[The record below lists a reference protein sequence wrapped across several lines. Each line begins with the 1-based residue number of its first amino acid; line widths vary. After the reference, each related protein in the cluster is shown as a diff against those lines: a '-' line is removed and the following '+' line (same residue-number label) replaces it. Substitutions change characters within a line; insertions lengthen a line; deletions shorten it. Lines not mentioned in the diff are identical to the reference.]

1 MSNRWLRFGIAILAL
16 GAAAAAGLRF
26 FQQQQRLA
34 DSIREARVSESAA
47 ETVLATI
54 AETRAA
60 QHAYVAE
67 GQSADFWTTRVSSL
81 LEKLR
86 SSILALE
93 TPAAA
98 AGASL
103 TESLDLTDRLA
114 ASDERARDHLE
125 AGQRLLA
132 GEIVFTEAR
141 DALDALQ
148 MRLGRA
154 RLQVLE
160 AAENRQNALRRE
172 LAVLGLGATGVMA
185 FAILLLAVP
194 GKAAAAPAAPARA
207 TAAEA
212 PDQFES
218 SARIISRTPI
228 TLPAAHPAPAAAKAA
243 GEAAATASRPP
254 AAPVV
259 TAAPLPRAAI
269 ASPAVPPISLRDA
282 AAVCTELGRAS
293 QSIEVSNLLARGAKV
308 LNAAGLV
315 VWMTSPDGREL
326 YPAASAGYDERL
338 LARIG
343 NIPRSASNVTAGALR
358 DANPRTSPRMG
369 QSAAAL
375 AVPLLTPL
383 GAVGVLSAELKGVE
397 KVDDTRLAVATIFAA
412 QLATLIGSMTA
423 PAGVTHETAR
433 SVM

>member
-16 GAAAAAGLRF
+16 GAAAAAGLRL
-26 FQQQQRLA
+26 FQQQQRLV
-34 DSIREARVSESAA
+34 DGVREARASESAA
-47 ETVLATI
+47 ESVLATI
-54 AETRAA
+54 ADIRAA

-67 GQSADFWTTRVSSL
+67 GQSHDFWTTRVSSL
-81 LEKLR
+81 FEKLR
-86 SSILALE
+86 TSLLAIE
-93 TPAAA
+93 APAAA

-114 ASDERARDHLE
+114 ASDERAREHLQ
-125 AGQRLLA
+125 GGRRLLA
-132 GEIVFTEAR
+132 GEIIFTEAR
-141 DALDALQ
+141 DALDAMAQ
-148 MRLGRA
+148 RLGRSRVQIA
-154 RLQVLE
+154 E
-160 AAENRQNALRRE
+160 AAEAQQRAIRRE
-172 LAVLGLGATGVMA
+172 QAVLELGAAGVMA

-194 GKAAAAPAAPARA
+194 MKGSIEPVAAAKA
-207 TAAEA
+207 TAGEA
-212 PDQFES
+212 ADAFES

-228 TLPAAHPAPAAAKAA
+228 TPPVATPSTAAAKTATGAATTTTRQAPAASS
-243 GEAAATASRPP
+243 T
-254 AAPVV
+254 
-259 TAAPLPRAAI
+259 PLPRAAI

-293 QSIEVSNLLARGAKV
+293 QSIEVANLLGRGAKV

-343 NIPRSASNVTAGALR
+343 NIPRTASNVTAGALR
-358 DANPRTSPRMG
+358 DASPRTSPRMG

-412 QLATLIGSMTA
+412 QLSTLIGSMAATTA
-423 PAGVTHETAR
+423 VAPHETAR